1 MPATTAN
8 RGYPYSV
15 PADNNDVA
23 GALQA
28 LAESVDADLV
38 QLTPSIVARRAA
50 RVSRSATMTLK
61 PTSPIQS
68 VSWDT
73 LEFNNRGALGAF
85 PQSSPWQITP
95 QYPGFW
101 VVTSTI
107 AWQTNAGGPVIAS
120 STQFEYELD
129 KNNTRI
135 ARVSREQ
142 NEATND
148 ITGRLAFSVA
158 AGNVMNGTTDYFRTS
173 ASYTSTDWMTLHS
186 ASMTL
191 WQMTEA

>member
-1 MPATTAN
+1 MPGTTAN
-8 RGYPYSV
+8 RNYPYSLATDDNKI
-15 PADNNDVA
+15 PA
-23 GALQA
+23 ALQA
-28 LAESVDADLV
+28 LAEAVDEDLV

-50 RVSRSATMTLK
+50 RVSRAATMTLK
-61 PTSPIQS
+61 PTSPSQNI
-68 VSWDT
+68 SWDT

-95 QYPGFW
+95 QFPGFW
-101 VVTSTI
+101 VVTATV
-107 AWQTNAGGPVIAS
+107 AWQTNAGGPVIAN
-120 STQFEYELD
+120 STRVEMELD

-148 ITGRLAFSVA
+148 ITGRLAFSVSGA
-158 AGNVMNGTTDYFRTS
+158 NVMNGTTDYFR
-173 ASYTSTDWMTLHS
+173 ALVAYTSTDWMTVHS

-191 WQMTEA
+191 WQMTES